1 MKDYLSE
8 FLYNYH
14 WDPAKALLRAIEAR
28 IISPVELK
36 PPILDMGCGDGTFTS
51 VLLERNSAVGLDYK
65 AANLFLAKRKKVYSG
80 LVVCDARAMS
90 FKNNS
95 FSSLLIN
102 SFLEHVPE
110 GGIEEVLSESS
121 RVLKDKA
128 KVVLTI
134 NCANFSDQDPVF
146 VFLKKYGLS
155 KLSLTWKRYLSKRL
169 ALNSLKDAAFWKRIF
184 AKTNFKIL
192 ESKYYLSP
200 KVEGTFFLWTDL
212 QYIGISKVNLGSM
225 VRFISNVLSFI
236 GINFHRKIIASV
248 FSRILRDDYVN
259 DSGSGSCLLFVLE
272 KKEVSV
278 IQKNSQEGHSLSDSE
293 NGQIR
298 KIVYSMN
305 PDVSV
310 IIPSLDG
317 DRGGNV
323 SKLLADLSRQA
334 YRNFEV
340 LVVKKVSPQGKAI
353 NMGVSAAGG
362 DTLVIIDDDSRVD
375 NIYVIENLL
384 RTLKE
389 NKDIGMAGASILV
402 PPDANWLQKK
412 AGEEFPRFGMK
423 VVEEVTESDMACHG
437 CCAIPRKVFDEV
449 GGERENILRGLDP
462 DLRFRMRQ
470 KGYKTVL
477 APNTWVYHPLPGSIG
492 KLAKTFFRNGLG
504 SAYCLKY
511 QPQLIYDTDEALE
524 LNSFK
529 PKVPFFVR
537 IFRFPLRIVKAIFE
551 FKFLRALAYF
561 VYALGF
567 GYGIVKY
574 SFNKGSSK

>member
-1 MKDYLSE
+1 MRDYLKD
-8 FLYNYH
+8 FLYSYH
-14 WDPAKALLRAIEAR
+14 WDPAKALLRAIEAK
-28 IISPVELK
+28 IISHVELIA
-36 PPILDMGCGDGTFTS
+36 PILDMGCGDGTFAS
-51 VLLERNSAVGLDYK
+51 VLLEKKGVVGLDYK
-65 AANLFLAKRKKVYSG
+65 IKNLLTARTKKVYSG
-80 LVVCDARAMS
+80 LVACDARALS

-95 FSSLLIN
+95 FAGLLIN

-110 GGIEEVLSESS
+110 GGLDKVLSESS
-121 RVLKDKA
+121 RVLKDNA

-146 VFLKKYGLS
+146 VFLKKFKLN
-155 KLSLTWKRYLSKRL
+155 KLSLIWKSYLTKRL
-169 ALNSLKDAAFWKRIF
+169 ALNSLKNISFWEKIF
-184 AKTNFKIL
+184 EKTNL
-192 ESKYYLSP
+192 RLLQSRYYLAP
-200 KVEGTFFLWTDL
+200 EVERTFFLWTDL
-212 QYIGISKVNLGSM
+212 QYIGISKLNLGSI
-225 VRFISNVLSFI
+225 VRFISGVLSLV
-236 GINFHRKIIASV
+236 GINFHRKIVASV
-248 FSRILRDDYVN
+248 FSRILRDDYMN
-259 DSGSGSCLLFVLE
+259 DSGNGSCLLFVLE
-272 KKEVSV
+272 KKAGSAA
-278 IQKNSQEGHSLSDSE
+278 QKNSQENYILSDSE
-293 NGQIR
+293 KEPIR
-298 KIVYSMN
+298 RIVYGIN
-305 PDVSV
+305 PDISV

-323 SKLLADLSRQA
+323 SKLLADLSRQS
-334 YRNFEV
+334 YRNFEI
-340 LVVKKVSPQGKAI
+340 LVVKKVSPQGRAI
-353 NMGVSAAGG
+353 NMGVSAAAGE
-362 DTLVIIDDDSRVD
+362 TLVIIDDDSRVD
-375 NIYVIENLL
+375 NIFVIENLL

-389 NKDIGMAGASILV
+389 NKNIGMAGASILV

-412 AGEEFPRFGMK
+412 AGKEFPRFGMK
-423 VVEEVTESDMACHG
+423 VVDKLTESDMACHG
-437 CCAIPRKVFDEV
+437 CCAIPRKVFEEI

-462 DLRFRMRQ
+462 DLRFRMRK

-477 APNTWVYHPLPGSIG
+477 VANTWVYHPLPGSIG

-537 IFRFPLRIVKAIFE
+537 IFRFPLRIIKAVFE
-551 FKFLRALAYF
+551 FKFLRALAYI